1 MKRNDFSLRQRQCVK
16 KLTSSNT
23 LLGDDEIVTKTVH
36 IWKGGDDEK
45 SEKQNN
51 IQTGDLYL
59 FTTSN

>member
-16 KLTSSNT
+16 KLTSSNR

-45 SEKQNN
+45 SEKQ
-51 IQTGDLYL
+51 
-59 FTTSN
+59 